1 MTDNALM
8 MEATNTTDGSP
19 ATATAAPAEATQ
31 SANANAAPQ
40 QQSTQGSDSAP
51 ATNPAA
57 AEQSKG
63 AQEADSAKQTAP
75 ESYEFKAPDGVVFD
89 DTTISSFSDVAKELN
104 MPQADAQKI
113 LDKVGPVMAQRQ
125 ALALENLNKS
135 WVEGVQSDKEIGGEK
150 LQENLSVARKAMDAF
165 GTPQLREL
173 LNESRLGNNPE
184 MIRFMYRAGKAI
196 SEDKFV
202 AGGPASPSGT
212 RDPAKF
218 LYPNQTT

>member
-8 MEATNTTDGSP
+8 MDATNTTDG
-19 ATATAAPAEATQ
+19 TVE
-31 SANANAAPQ
+31 ANAAPVDAAHPATANAAPQQ

-57 AEQSKG
+57 TEQSKG

-75 ESYEFKAPDGVVFD
+75 ESYEFNAPDGVIFD
-89 DTTISSFSDVAKELN
+89 DTTIGAFSDVAKELN
-104 MPQADAQKI
+104 LPQADAQKI

-135 WVEGVQSDKEIGGEK
+135 WLEGATADKEFGGEK
-150 LQENLSVARKAMDAF
+150 LQENLAVAKKAMDRF
-165 GTPQLREL
+165 GTPALREL

-184 MIRFMYRAGKAI
+184 VIRFMYRAGKAI

-202 AGGPASPSGT
+202 AGGPARPSGS
-212 RDPAKF
+212 RDAAKF
-218 LYPNQTT
+218 LYPNQ